1 MIKILVHVDRLKF
14 NRPMML
20 LKSEFLF
27 RNYKKSNYAAH
38 SSAVILSDFLSYSA
52 TDLVVF
58 IKMQSLVQM

>member
-1 MIKILVHVDRLKF
+1 MIKILVDVDRWKF

-20 LKSEFLF
+20 LKSEFFF

-52 TDLVVF
+52 TNLVVF
-58 IKMQSLVQM
+58 IKIHSLVQI